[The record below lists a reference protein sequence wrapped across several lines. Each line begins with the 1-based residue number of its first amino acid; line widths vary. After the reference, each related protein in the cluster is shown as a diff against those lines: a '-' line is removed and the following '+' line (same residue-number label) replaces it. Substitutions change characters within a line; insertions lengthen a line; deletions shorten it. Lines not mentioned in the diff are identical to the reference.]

1 MIDLHTIATEQRNTA
16 TTAIDTLSTQDLVAL
31 INHAD
36 KEVPLAVEK
45 ILPALA
51 TAVDET
57 ASRIR
62 QGGRLFYVGAGT
74 SGRLGILDA
83 AECPPTYNTDP
94 QTVQA
99 LIAGGESAVFTAK
112 EGAEDSESAGARDL
126 SSKEL
131 SPVDTVVGL
140 SASGRTPYVLG
151 ALRYAASCGAY
162 TIGITASP
170 ASPLAAVANLELCAV
185 TGPEVITGST
195 RMKAGSAQKM
205 ILNILSTG
213 VMIRLGKVYGNLMVD
228 VKATNEKLRER
239 AKHIVVDAT
248 GCTIK
253 EAETALNAAA
263 GKAKTAIVML
273 LLHVT
278 AEQANARLEQ
288 ADGYIRHTLDG
299 GNHDL

>member
-31 INHAD
+31 INQAD

-140 SASGRTPYVLG
+140 SASGRTPYALG

-170 ASPLAAVANLELCAV
+170 ASPLAAVAKLELCAV

-213 VMIRLGKVYGNLMVD
+213 VMIRLGKVYGNL
-228 VKATNEKLRER
+228 
-239 AKHIVVDAT
+239 
-248 GCTIK
+248 

-288 ADGYIRHTLDG
+288 ADGYIRHTLNG

>member
-1 MIDLHTIATEQRNTA
+1 MIDLHTIATEQRNPATA
-16 TTAIDTLSTQDLVAL
+16 AIDTLSTQDLVAL
-31 INHAD
+31 INQAD
-36 KEVPLAVEK
+36 KEVPLAVER

-57 ASRIR
+57 ANRIR
-62 QGGRLFYVGAGT
+62 QGGRLFYIGAGT

-94 QTVQA
+94 QIVQA

-112 EGAEDSESAGARDL
+112 EGAEDSETAGARDL
-126 SSKEL
+126 SSKEI

-140 SASGRTPYVLG
+140 SASGRTPYALG
-151 ALRYAASCGAY
+151 ALRHASSCGAY

-170 ASPLAAVANLELCAV
+170 ASPLTVVADLELCAV

-248 GCTIK
+248 GCTVK
-253 EAETALNAAA
+253 EAETALNEAS
-263 GKAKTAIVML
+263 GNAKTAIVML

-278 AEQANARLEQ
+278 AEQARARLER
-288 ADGYIRHTLDG
+288 AGGYIRRTLDG